1 MHSKNQ
7 PEYSWRILERN
18 TRDSRQIK
26 RRILDIVIDKTAT
39 DTGGQRFYPLSRGYN
54 ARKLLLLVKQQ
65 LAEVACLK
73 HADIVGA
80 RRGTN
85 ASGKA
90 LARIVIV
97 LCFGLC
103 PCPLVCTGFLLRR

>member
-80 RRGTN
+80 RRGN
-85 ASGKA
+85 K
-90 LARIVIV
+90 
-97 LCFGLC
+97 CE
-103 PCPLVCTGFLLRR
+103 